1 MIWDVFKKAF
11 KTDEEKKV
19 TAETGAIQPAATAKT
34 SAAAV
39 AEPAVKPAQ
48 DKLPAKVEKTQPAKA
63 GKQPV
68 EIDEKE
74 LEKQMD
80 EEFSK
85 LAPGMLAQIK
95 DPKIRQ
101 KILDLAKKMITD
113 GVDLKSEKQIKGW
126 LKNHPGEI
134 QQPSADGQPHKIE
147 PFRRDAPKVGRNDA
161 CSCGSGKKYKKCCGK
176 NA

>member
-11 KTDEEKKV
+11 KKEEEKQ
-19 TAETGAIQPAATAKT
+19 EQPQAPKPQQVAKT
-34 SAAAV
+34 SAAV
-39 AEPAVKPAQ
+39 AEPAPAPAQAKAPQAQ
-48 DKLPAKVEKTQPAKA
+48 DKQQPA
-63 GKQPV
+63 

-101 KILDLAKKMITD
+101 KILDLAKKMIKS
-113 GVDLKSEKQIKGW
+113 GVDLKSEKQIKNW
-126 LKNHPGEI
+126 LKTHPEEI
-134 QQPSADGQPHKIE
+134 QQPSADGQPQKVE
-147 PFRRDAPKVGRNDA
+147 TFRREMPKVGRNDA
-161 CSCGSGKKYKKCCGK
+161 CPCGSGKKYKKCCGK
-176 NA
+176 SAE